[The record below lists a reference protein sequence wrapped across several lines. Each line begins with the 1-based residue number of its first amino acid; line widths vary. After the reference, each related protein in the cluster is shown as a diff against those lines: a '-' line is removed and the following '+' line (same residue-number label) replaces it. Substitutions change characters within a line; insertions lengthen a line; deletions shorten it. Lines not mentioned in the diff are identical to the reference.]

1 MRILRKISPYDAM
14 NDRPC
19 ITEIHDVSLE
29 ESMLNIEWNPCLVS
43 NYIPKTVFKNLEIK
57 GFTFSNA
64 STNYIVPDSNISNS
78 VLGTCITLKHENID
92 ILDSSKFI
100 SWSKFIWDF
109 QDLLP
114 EAGDT
119 VKYILEK
126 KDIQKYDML
135 LLISHNLKKTIKD
148 CIVDNLNYKE
158 GQEWSKLIS
167 EEQSKYLDK
176 FYSYGN
182 PNVYSNVLNN
192 CGVSVESRFFKR
204 ITTNAF
210 IRSCIKEIEL
220 NIGVDPLHFRRLVNL
235 DYFAQ
240 GQDTISTMAD
250 KIYYKVADYRE
261 YKLPED
267 FSKKISNCD
276 YHFIKDFVSAPLKI
290 VNPEL
295 LVLPSEAENKYN
307 RLLGLY
313 ITLLQ
318 GKPIY
323 HFRLRKPSSD
333 IEISMFERIL
343 EVDAMRRFEY
353 SSILPVNKSIN
364 YKIIR

>member
-1 MRILRKISPYDAM
+1 MRILRKISPYDAR
-14 NDRPC
+14 NNTPC
-19 ITEIHDVSLE
+19 ITEIHDISLE
-29 ESMLNIEWNPCLVS
+29 ESILNIEWNPYLVS

-57 GFTFSNA
+57 GFTFSNT

-78 VLGTCITLKHENID
+78 VLGTCITLKHKDII

-119 VKYILEK
+119 IKYILEK

-148 CIVDNLNYKE
+148 CILDNLNHIE
-158 GQEWSKLIS
+158 FQEWNKLIS
-167 EEQSKYLDK
+167 EEQSVFLNK
-176 FYSYGN
+176 FCSYGS
-182 PNVYSNVLNN
+182 PNAYSGIIYD
-192 CGVSVESRFFKR
+192 CGTSIESKFFKR
-204 ITTNAF
+204 IVTNEF
-210 IRSCIKEIEL
+210 IRNCIKEIEL
-220 NIGVDPLHFRRLVNL
+220 NIGVNPLHFKRLINI

-240 GQDTISTMAD
+240 GQDVISKIAD
-250 KIYYKVADYRE
+250 KVYYKVTDCRE

-267 FSKKISNCD
+267 FSERISNS
-276 YHFIKDFVSAPLKI
+276 YLFVKDFASAPLKI

-295 LVLPSEAENKYN
+295 LVLPSGIETKYN
-307 RLLGLY
+307 GLLGIY

-318 GKPIY
+318 GKIVPTV
-323 HFRLRKPSSD
+323 RLRKPLSG
-333 IEISMFERIL
+333 IEESIFERIL
-343 EVDAMRRFEY
+343 EVDTMRRFEY

-364 YKIIR
+364 YKIVK

>member
-1 MRILRKISPYDAM
+1 MRIIRKISYYDAKE
-14 NDRPC
+14 NRPC
-19 ITEIHDVSLE
+19 ITEIHDVNLE
-29 ESMLNIEWNPCLVS
+29 DSILNIAWNPCLVS

-64 STNYIVPDSNISNS
+64 STNYIVPDNNISNS
-78 VLGTCITLKHENID
+78 VLGTCITLKYKNID

-148 CIVDNLNYKE
+148 SILDNLNYKE

-167 EEQSKYLDK
+167 EEQNNFLSK
-176 FYSYGN
+176 FYAYGN
-182 PNVYSNVLNN
+182 PNSYSNILYD
-192 CGVSVESRFFKR
+192 CGVSIESKFFKR
-204 ITTNAF
+204 IVTNEF
-210 IRSCIKEIEL
+210 IRSCNKEIEL
-220 NIGVDPLHFRRLVNL
+220 NIGVDPLHFRRLITM
-235 DYFAQ
+235 DYFEQ
-240 GQDTISTMAD
+240 GQDSISKIAD

-267 FSKKISNCD
+267 FSKRILNCD

-290 VNPEL
+290 VNPEY
-295 LVLPSEAENKYN
+295 LVLPPGIETKYN
-307 RLLGLY
+307 GLLSVY

-318 GKPIY
+318 GKVV
-323 HFRLRKPSSD
+323 HTFRLKKPLSG
-333 IEISMFERIL
+333 IEDTIFERIL
-343 EVDAMRRFEY
+343 EVDAMHRFEY
-353 SSILPVNKSIN
+353 SSLLPVNKSIN
-364 YKIIR
+364 FKIIK